1 MSLLNAL
8 HSEKP
13 TFFILRASAGSG
25 KTFSLVRV
33 FLALCL
39 RERDPRYFRHILAI
53 TFTNKAA
60 NEMKDRVLKAM
71 REAGRGEGA
80 HLDVLEAELGLSCN
94 ELRKRANLV
103 YEEMMTNYGL
113 LSIMT
118 IDKFVNR
125 LVRSFSREM
134 ALDSEFR
141 ILLNQD
147 DLIREG
153 VDLLL
158 SRVGDAHPALTKV
171 IERYALQRVDDEQGW
186 DMRKDLVR
194 FGKLLFN
201 EQFAPMLRAL
211 EAMTPEDFMQRHS
224 ELNAEIEVVNV
235 KVAAQ
240 AKAALAAIEQT
251 GLTDKEFSRAAVPSF
266 FRNNLNGERKVPS
279 ATTEKMFVG
288 ESNAYT
294 AKTPKET
301 AATITELMPTLSAH
315 YEAIME
321 LIGGEQGAI
330 LAMKEALAGSM
341 FQLATLRELE
351 VAVSEVRLARNVMT
365 FSDLNRMIEL
375 LVSHNPAPFIYER
388 LGERYRHF
396 LIDEFQD
403 TSIVQW
409 QNFLPLVDESLARG
423 HFNLIVGDGK
433 QAIYRWRNGDVRQLQ
448 HMPEI
453 IGRELTPEMELRQET
468 LRRTAQQGALEDN
481 WRSLEKVVKFNNDF
495 FTALGAQ
502 LDEEHRGIYAEP
514 SQNPQGGAGG
524 WVTCEAYY
532 NNRSLEM
539 HELRME
545 RILRLIDANKSAGY
559 KLSDIT
565 VLVRDNGVART
576 VARSLV
582 QAGIDTVTAE
592 SLQLGQHPAPW
603 AVMALLKWLNDRNDM
618 AAAAWFLQ
626 CHPSLQEGREAL
638 DETFFTQVLHPAEA
652 DPKNKR
658 KGYKLTLEPYLSG
671 VCGINDLD
679 QLVGRP
685 LYDTVNALVDLL
697 GVGARYPAYAEAL
710 LQLAH
715 TYQTD
720 ENEGIPGFI
729 QHWENEGYKKGIS
742 VPDEIN
748 GVRIMT
754 VHKSKGLEF
763 PVVIHIVG
771 GASKNAGSE
780 LHPVETDADI
790 FGVPMGVVP
799 LNKLNGTWAHEA
811 YLAEK
816 RRILLDDVNVV
827 YVGMTRAARHL
838 HVLIEA
844 NKASDGPEEYNVAK
858 RSAAI
863 IETQLGGSVFE
874 GQISVGSPI
883 APYRADK
890 EKSRRVEHLEALKTT
905 ATSERLKV
913 SVRQDQMPTHEGA
926 LTPQQFGNELHA
938 ILAQVRRSADLERF
952 KKLRAPWQRMNADDW
967 ARVVDTAEKVVNHEA
982 SAAWFSD
989 ECNVFPERELMMD
1002 NGDTMR
1008 PDRVI
1013 ELAGEMIVIDF
1024 KSGAE
1029 SDEHRKQVEEYLR
1042 VLRMAEKGKSI
1053 RGLLL
1058 YTDRMQVVE
1067 VEQRSLFSS

>member
-1 MSLLNAL
+1 MSLLTSL
-8 HSEKP
+8 RSENP

-39 RERDPRYFRHILAI
+39 RERDPRYFRHLLAI

-71 REAGRGEGA
+71 REAGRGTGE
-80 HLDVLEAELGLSCN
+80 HLGDLEKELGISEN
-94 ELRKRANLV
+94 ELRRRANQV

-158 SRVGDAHPALTKV
+158 SRVGDANPALTAV

-201 EQFAPMLRAL
+201 EQFAPMLQAL
-211 EAMTPEDFMQRHS
+211 GEVTPEQFMQLHS
-224 ELNAEIEVVNV
+224 TLNEEIY
-235 KVAAQ
+235 AAYAQ
-240 AKAALAAIEQT
+240 TERLGREAIECIKSAS
-251 GLTDKEFSRAAVPSF
+251 LSEKDFSRGMVPTF
-266 FRNNLNGERKVPS
+266 FNSYITGERKAPS
-279 ATTEKMFVG
+279 ATLVKMFAG
-288 ESNAYT
+288 DANPYT
-294 AKTPKET
+294 AKTPNET
-301 AATITELMPTLSAH
+301 ALAITEIMPELTAR
-315 YEAIME
+315 YEAIMA
-321 LIGGEQGAI
+321 IVGGEAGAI
-330 LAMKEALAGSM
+330 LRMKEALAGSM
-341 FQLATLRELE
+341 YQLATLRELE
-351 VAVSEVRLARNVMT
+351 VAVSEVRLSRNVMT

-375 LVSHNPAPFIYER
+375 LVSNNPAPFIYER

-453 IGRELTPEMELRQET
+453 IGRTLTPEMELRQET
-468 LRRTAQQGALEDN
+468 LRRTAQQGELEDN
-481 WRSLEKVVKFNNDF
+481 WRSLEEVVNFNNQF
-495 FTALGAQ
+495 FVSLGGM
-502 LDEEHRGIYAEP
+502 LDEEHRSIYAQP
-514 SQNPQGGAGG
+514 QQNAKGGEGG
-524 WVTCEAYY
+524 WVTCEAYHDK
-532 NNRSLEM
+532 SKAGM

-545 RILRLIDANKSAGY
+545 RIHRLINENTDAGY
-559 KLSDIT
+559 KKRDIT
-565 VLVRDNGVART
+565 ILVRDNTIGRRI
-576 VARSLV
+576 ARSLV
-582 QAGIDTVTAE
+582 QAGVDTVTAE

-603 AVMALLKWLNDRNDM
+603 AVMSLLKWLSDRNDM

-626 CHPSLQEGREAL
+626 CHPSLEANRDAL
-638 DETFFTQVLHPAEA
+638 DETFFTQVMHPVEPDA
-652 DPKNKR
+652 KNKR
-658 KGYKLTLEPYLSG
+658 KGYTLALENYLLTA
-671 VCGINDLD
+671 CGIDD
-679 QLVGRP
+679 VDGLVGRP

-697 GVGARYPAYAEAL
+697 GVGTRFPAYAEAL

-715 TYQTD
+715 AYQTD

-729 QHWENEGYKKGIS
+729 QHWENEGFRKSIP
-742 VPDEIN
+742 VPDQID

-763 PVVIHIVG
+763 PVVIHIVSG
-771 GASKNAGSE
+771 AGSKAATE
-780 LHPVETDADI
+780 LHPVETDVEL

-799 LNKLNGTWAHEA
+799 LGKLKDTWAHET

-816 RRILLDDVNVV
+816 RRLLLDDVNVV
-827 YVGMTRAARHL
+827 YVGMTRASRHL
-838 HVLIEA
+838 HVLLETA
-844 NKASDGPEEYNVAK
+844 AASSETEEYNVAK
-858 RSAAI
+858 LSASI
-863 IETQLGGSVFE
+863 IEAQLDGNPFDEVLSS
-874 GQISVGSPI
+874 GQLVS
-883 APYRADK
+883 PYRADE
-890 EKSRRVEHLEALKTT
+890 EKAQTVHHLDAIRST
-905 ATSERLKV
+905 ATSGRLKV
-913 SVRQDQMPTHEGA
+913 SVRQDQLPTHDGA
-926 LTPQQFGNELHA
+926 ITPRQFGNELHA
-938 ILAQVRRSADLERF
+938 LLAKVRNAADLEPL
-952 KKLRAPWQRMNADDW
+952 KKLRAPWQRMQPEDW
-967 ARVVDTAEKVVNHEA
+967 KRVVETAEQVVNHPV
-982 SAAWFSD
+982 SAAWFSND
-989 ECNVFPERELMMD
+989 CLVYPERELMLD
-1002 NGDTMR
+1002 NGDTVR
-1008 PDRVI
+1008 PDRVV
-1013 ELAGEMIVIDF
+1013 ELNGALIVIDF

-1029 SDEHRKQVEEYLR
+1029 AEAHHKQVQEYLR
-1042 VLRMAEKGKSI
+1042 VLSHAESGRPVK
-1053 RGLLL
+1053 GLLL

-1067 VEQRSLFSS
+1067 VELPNA

>member
-8 HSEKP
+8 GSETP

-39 RERDPRYFRHILAI
+39 RESDPRYFRHILAI

-80 HLDVLEAELGLSCN
+80 HLDALEAELGLSRN
-94 ELRKRANLV
+94 ELRKRASRV

-158 SRVGDAHPALTKV
+158 SRVGDANPALTKV

-201 EQFAPMLRAL
+201 EQFAPMLSAL
-211 EAMTPEDFMQRHS
+211 EAVTPEDFMQRHHD
-224 ELNAEIEVVNV
+224 LNAEIHAAYAAVEVH
-235 KVAAQ
+235 ARE
-240 AKAALAAIEQT
+240 ALEAIAEA
-251 GLTDKEFSRAAVPSF
+251 GLTEKDFSRSMVPSF
-266 FRNNLNGERKVPS
+266 FQSYLNGERKMPS
-279 ATTEKMFVG
+279 PTLIKMFSG
-288 ESNAYT
+288 EANAYT
-294 AKTPKET
+294 AKTPAEI
-301 AATITELMPTLSAH
+301 ASAITELMPTLTEH
-315 YEAIME
+315 FEAVIA
-321 LIGGEQGAI
+321 IVGGEQGAI
-330 LAMKEALAGSM
+330 LRMKEALAGSM

-375 LVSHNPAPFIYER
+375 LVSNNPAPFIYER

-453 IGRELTPEMELRQET
+453 IGRTLTPEMELRQET

-481 WRSLEKVVKFNNDF
+481 WRSLEAVVNFNNRF
-495 FTALGAQ
+495 FTALGDV
-502 LDEEHRGIYAEP
+502 LDEEHRSIYAQP
-514 SQNPQGGAGG
+514 QQNPKGGAGG
-524 WVTCEAYY
+524 WITCEAYY
-532 NNRSLEM
+532 ERRTAEM

-545 RILRLIDANKSAGY
+545 RITRLIEENRAAGY
-559 KLSDIT
+559 SLRDIT
-565 VLVRDNGVART
+565 ILVRDNGVGRK

-582 QAGIDTVTAE
+582 QADVATVTAE

-603 AVMALLKWLNDRNDM
+603 AVMALMKWLNDRGDM

-626 CHPSLQEGREAL
+626 CHPSLEEGREAL

-671 VCGINDLD
+671 VCGINDAD
-679 QLVGRP
+679 YLVGKP

-710 LQLAH
+710 LQMAH
-715 TYQTD
+715 AYQTE

-729 QHWENEGYKKGIS
+729 QFWENEGYKKSIS
-742 VPDEIN
+742 VPEEID

-763 PVVIHIVG
+763 PVVIHLVAG
-771 GASKNAGSE
+771 PSSNAGKE
-780 LHPVETDADI
+780 LHPVETDSTI

-799 LNKLNGTWAHEA
+799 LNKLNDTWAHET

-816 RRILLDDVNVV
+816 RRLLLDDVNVV

-844 NKASDGPEEYNVAK
+844 NEASIGPEEYNVAK
-858 RSAAI
+858 LSAAI
-863 IETQLGGSVFE
+863 IEAQLEGSIFE
-874 GQISVGSPI
+874 EIQHVGFPISPC
-883 APYRADK
+883 RAEAK
-890 EKSRRVEHLEALKTT
+890 KARSIQHLEALKST

-938 ILAQVRRSADLERF
+938 LLAKVRQSADLVPL
-952 KKLRAPWQRMNADDW
+952 KKLRAPWQRMRPEDW
-967 ARVVDTAEKVVNHEA
+967 QHVVATAEKVVSHSA
-982 SAAWFSD
+982 SALWFS
-989 ECNVFPERELMMD
+989 EKCKVFPERELMID
-1002 NGDTMR
+1002 NGDTVR
-1008 PDRVI
+1008 PDRVV
-1013 ELAGEMIVIDF
+1013 ELDGELLVIDF

-1029 SDEHRKQVEEYLR
+1029 DEKHRRQVQEYLR
-1042 VLRMAEKGKSI
+1042 VLRQAEPGKPV

-1067 VEQRSLFSS
+1067 VDQPTLF